1 MIKKQ
6 KITIFL
12 GACAFFALSACA
24 TGNVDEKISLS
35 QSDKNALEAALKSD
49 LRIDAS
55 RDKYRH
61 PKETLEFFKL
71 KSTDKIIEI
80 WPSSGWYTT
89 IIAPYLKQGGGEYI
103 AALPYAVTPS
113 ENQLKS
119 RANYSSKFVEKPENF
134 GKITITYFGAQSPEL
149 APKNSVDK
157 ILTFRN
163 IHNWMGGGFTD
174 KAFNDFYAALKPGG
188 YLGIV
193 EHRGNDKIEQDPKGA
208 SGYVREDI
216 VIEFAKKA
224 GFELVAKSQINA
236 NEKDT
241 KDHPFGVWTLPPVLR
256 SAPSGQPA
264 NPNFDNAKY
273 KEIGESDR
281 MTILFKKPN

>member
-1 MIKKQ
+1 MSNKLLK
-6 KITIFL
+6 TIAIGGFVI
-12 GACAFFALSACA
+12 GLSLPLTSCL
-24 TGNVDEKISLS
+24 TNDVKIS
-35 QSDKNALEAALKSD
+35 QNDKIALTAAINSN
-49 LRIDAS
+49 LRIDAA
-55 RDKYRH
+55 RDKFRH
-61 PKETLEFFKL
+61 PQETLEFFKV
-71 KSTDKIIEI
+71 KSSDKIIEI

-89 IIAPYLKQGGGEYI
+89 IIAPFLKQGGGDYV
-103 AALPYAVTPS
+103 AALPYAANPT

-119 RANYSSKFVEKPENF
+119 RANFSSKFVEKTDNF

-193 EHRGNDKIEQDPKGA
+193 EHRGNDKIEQDPKGTN
-208 SGYVREDI
+208 GYVREDI

-236 NEKDT
+236 NPKDT

-281 MTILFKKPN
+281 MTLLFKKPN